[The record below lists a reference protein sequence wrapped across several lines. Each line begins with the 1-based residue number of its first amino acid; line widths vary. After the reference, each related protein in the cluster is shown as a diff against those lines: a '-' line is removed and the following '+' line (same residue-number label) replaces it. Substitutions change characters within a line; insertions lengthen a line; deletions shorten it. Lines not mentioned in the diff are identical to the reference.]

1 MASDSNIETR
11 LSFIRLDEK
20 ARSALRSLK
29 PMLKKELPA
38 GLDAVYGQIRAF
50 PEARAAFRDEG
61 AIHAAQGRQLSHWDS
76 IVDGRFG
83 ADYERQAR
91 AAGETQAQAGVD
103 QSWQIGGYALL
114 LDHLIKAAVN
124 DLWPKGLIG
133 GKSAGAAQAGEA
145 ISALVKAS
153 LLDIDFAVSAH
164 VKQAEIARDAEAAA
178 HHTSSDSQA
187 VLVNALADALGRL
200 SSGDLTVQVV
210 EDVAPDYQRLKD
222 DFNSAAAALREAMSA
237 IVANTDGIRNGADEI
252 AQSSDDLSRRTE
264 HQAASLEETA
274 AALDQLTANVKKSA
288 AGARQ
293 ASEVVDQAKGEAQ
306 HSGEVVRQAVAAMG
320 EIEKSSH
327 QISQIIG
334 VIDEIAFQTN
344 LLALNAGVEAA
355 RAGEAGRGFAVVAQ
369 EVRALAQR
377 SAEAAKQI
385 KGLISASS
393 AQVGAGVDLVGQ
405 TGDALDR
412 IVSKV
417 AEIDSLV
424 SEISASSQEQ
434 ATGLAQVNTAVNEM
448 DQVTQQNAAMVE
460 ESTAAS
466 HTLRGEAAELIRL
479 VSGFRVGAPPRAVAA
494 APRAVAPPRSAPRA
508 APTRSAPTRSA
519 PVAAMKTYGG
529 SGGGSAARKPA
540 PQSDWE
546 EF

>member
-1 MASDSNIETR
+1 MASDSNLETR
-11 LSFIRLDEK
+11 LNFIGLDEK
-20 ARSALRSLK
+20 SRSALRGLK
-29 PMLKKELPA
+29 PLLKKELPGA
-38 GLDAVYGQIRAF
+38 LDGLYVQIRAF
-50 PEARAAFRDEG
+50 PETRAAFRDEG
-61 AIHAAQGRQLSHWDS
+61 RIHAAQASQLAHWDG
-76 IVDGRFG
+76 ILDGRFG
-83 ADYERQAR
+83 EDYARGAR
-91 AAGETQAQAGVD
+91 AIGDGHAKVGLHP
-103 QSWQIGGYALL
+103 SWYIGGYALV
-114 LDHLIKAAVN
+114 LDRLIKAAVT
-124 DLWPKGLIG
+124 DLWPKGLLG
-133 GKSAGAAQAGEA
+133 GKGGAVQAGEA
-145 ISALVKAS
+145 ISAMVKAS
-153 LLDIDFAVSAH
+153 LLDVDLAVSAYIQDGQGAQEAEVSSH
-164 VKQAEIARDAEAAA
+164 RVIADAQA
-178 HHTSSDSQA
+178 Q
-187 VLVNALADALGRL
+187 LVQTLADALGRL
-200 SSGDLTVQVV
+200 SAGDLTAQVV
-210 EDVAPDYQRLKD
+210 DDVAPDYQRLKD
-222 DFNSAAAALREAMSA
+222 DFNSAVAALREAMAA
-237 IVANTDGIRNGADEI
+237 IVANTGGIQNGADEI

-306 HSGEVVRQAVAAMG
+306 HSGEVVRQAVEAMG

-385 KGLISASS
+385 KGLISAST

-412 IVSKV
+412 IVAKV

-466 HTLRGEAAELIRL
+466 HTLRAEAAELIRL
-479 VSGFRVGAPPRAVAA
+479 VSGFRIGAPSRAAA
-494 APRAVAPPRSAPRA
+494 APVARQVQQHRAPQRA
-508 APTRSAPTRSA
+508 ATPALKTLGGRGGG
-519 PVAAMKTYGG
+519 AAM
-529 SGGGSAARKPA
+529 RKPGPTA
-540 PQSDWE
+540 QNDWE

>member
-1 MASDSNIETR
+1 MASDSNLDTR

-20 ARSALRSLK
+20 SRSALRGLK
-29 PMLKKELPA
+29 PALKKELPGA
-38 GLDAVYGQIRAF
+38 LEGLYSQIRAF
-50 PEARAAFRDEG
+50 PEIRDAFRDEG
-61 AIHAAQGRQLSHWDS
+61 RAHAAQSRQLSHWDA
-76 IVDGRFG
+76 IFDGRFG
-83 ADYERQAR
+83 EDYAHGAR
-91 AAGETQAQAGVD
+91 AAAEDSAKAGLHP
-103 QSWQIGGYALL
+103 SWHIGGYALVL
-114 LDHLIKAAVN
+114 ERLIKAAVT
-124 DLWPKGLIG
+124 DLWPKGLLG
-133 GKSAGAAQAGEA
+133 CKSAAAAQAGEA
-145 ISALVKAS
+145 ISALVKAG
-153 LLDIDFAVSAH
+153 LLDIDLAVSAY
-164 VKQAEIARDAEAAA
+164 VADADSARQAQVAEHTDSSEI
-178 HHTSSDSQA
+178 QA
-187 VLVNALADALGRL
+187 QLVQTLADALGRL
-200 SSGDLTVQVV
+200 SAGDLTAQVSESV
-210 EDVAPDYQRLKD
+210 SPEYQRLKD
-222 DFNSAAAALREAMSA
+222 DFNSAVAALRSAMSA
-237 IVANTDGIRNGADEI
+237 IIANTDGIRNGADEI

-264 HQAASLEETA
+264 HQAASLEQTA

-306 HSGEVVRQAVAAMG
+306 RSGEVVRQAVAAMG

-385 KGLISASS
+385 KGLISAST

-460 ESTAAS
+460 QSTAAS

-479 VSGFRVGAPPRAVAA
+479 VSGFRIGEPSRAAASGASRA
-494 APRAVAPPRSAPRA
+494 APRPAPSRP
-508 APTRSAPTRSA
+508 SA
-519 PVAAMKTYGG
+519 PVAAMKTLGG
-529 SGGGSAARKPA
+529 RGAGAAVRKPA
-540 PQSDWE
+540 PTAQADWE

>member
-1 MASDSNIETR
+1 MASDFNLDTR
-11 LSFIRLDEK
+11 LSFVRLDEK
-20 ARSALRSLK
+20 SRSALRGLK
-29 PMLKKELPA
+29 PALKKETPA
-38 GLDAVYGQIRAF
+38 ALEGLYTQIRGF
-50 PEARAAFRDEG
+50 PQTRAAFSDEG
-61 AIHAAQGRQLSHWDS
+61 AIHADQARQMSHWDS
-76 IVDGRFG
+76 ILDGRFG
-83 ADYERQAR
+83 EDYARGAR
-91 AAGETQAQAGVD
+91 AIGEARVKAGLEPSWHIGAQAIV
-103 QSWQIGGYALL
+103 
-114 LDHLIKAAVN
+114 LDRLIKAAVAS
-124 DLWPKGLIG
+124 LWPKGLMG
-133 GKSAGAAQAGEA
+133 RAAGAAAAGEA
-145 ISALVKAS
+145 ISALVKAG
-153 LLDIDFAVSAH
+153 LMDIDISVGAYIEGAESAS
-164 VKQAEIARDAEAAA
+164 Q
-178 HHTSSDSQA
+178 SQA
-187 VLVNALADALGRL
+187 ASHQVSTENQARLVQTLADALGRL
-200 SSGDLTVQVV
+200 SDGDLTAQVLEPV
-210 EDVAPDYQRLKD
+210 SPEYQRLKD
-222 DFNSAAAALREAMSA
+222 DFNSAVAALREAMSA

-306 HSGEVVRQAVAAMG
+306 RSGEVVRQAVEAMG

-334 VIDEIAFQTN
+334 VIDELAVQTN

-385 KGLISASS
+385 KGLISAST

-417 AEIDSLV
+417 AEIDALV
-424 SEISASSQEQ
+424 TEISASSQEQ

-460 ESTAAS
+460 QSTAAS

-479 VSGFRVGAPPRAVAA
+479 VSGFRIGAPSRAAA
-494 APRAVAPPRSAPRA
+494 APVSARPSAP
-508 APTRSAPTRSA
+508 APRKPASRA
-519 PVAAMKTYGG
+519 PVAALKTV
-529 SGGGSAARKPA
+529 SSRGGGAALKPA
-540 PQSDWE
+540 PLAQSDWE